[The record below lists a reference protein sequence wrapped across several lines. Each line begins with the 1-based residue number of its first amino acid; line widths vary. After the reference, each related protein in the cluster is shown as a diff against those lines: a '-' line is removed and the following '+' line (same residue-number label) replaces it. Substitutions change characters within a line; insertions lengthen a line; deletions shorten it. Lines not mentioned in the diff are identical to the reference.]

1 MKVIFVKDLKGKGK
15 VNDVLEF
22 SDGYALNY
30 LVKNGYA
37 VMYNKASAGKL
48 KSDLMKE
55 EENEKE
61 ECKLA
66 NKIKKQIEKEN
77 LIFDVK
83 IGKEGKV
90 FGSISSKQIAD
101 RLKSLGY
108 DIDKK
113 NIKIDGMINTLGM
126 HNVCISLHKN
136 IDANIKVNLVEK

>member
-113 NIKIDGMINTLGM
+113 NIKINGMINTLGM

>member
-15 VNDVLEF
+15 VNDILEF

-30 LVKNGYA
+30 LIKNGYA

-48 KSDLMKE
+48 KSDLKKE
-55 EENEKE
+55 EENEKKDIE
-61 ECKLA
+61 IA
-66 NKIKKQIEKEN
+66 NSVKKKIEKEV
-77 LIFDVK
+77 LVFDVK
-83 IGKEGKV
+83 IGKEGKI